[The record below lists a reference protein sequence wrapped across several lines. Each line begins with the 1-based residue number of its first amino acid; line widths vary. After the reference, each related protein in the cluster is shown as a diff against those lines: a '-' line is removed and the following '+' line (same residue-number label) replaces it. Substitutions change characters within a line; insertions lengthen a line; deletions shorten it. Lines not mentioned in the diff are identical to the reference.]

1 MQGDEP
7 SPCICIPCRQ
17 KVIHIG
23 SPSINRITLLR
34 NGDCNS
40 LLLDILLLFIVSVS
54 LTNIQK
60 IFKNLRRRAS
70 AHVTLH
76 VRASYMALKVDLCQS
91 CVHLDGQNL
100 FM

>member
-1 MQGDEP
+1 M
-7 SPCICIPCRQ
+7 PCRQ
-17 KVIHIG
+17 KVFHIG

-40 LLLDILLLFIVSVS
+40 LLLDILLLSIVSVS

-70 AHVTLH
+70 AHVTLY
-76 VRASYMALKVDLCQS
+76 VRANIKALKVDCVNLAYISTDKICLCNFES
-91 CVHLDGQNL
+91 V
-100 FM
+100 